1 LFPNVFFLA
10 SPGPARNVRRHAPVA
25 TLHSLTKPSYEPEH
39 TVVPSG
45 EKRTEVTGS
54 ECAGSTF
61 MHVPLRT
68 SHKRTVSSTDPV
80 TNTFPA
86 GLRSTEK
93 TCAVCPANTR
103 KHSPKNAGRSLG
115 TFDASSSSF

>member
-1 LFPNVFFLA
+1 M
-10 SPGPARNVRRHAPVA
+10 A

-61 MHVPLRT
+61 MHVPRVT
-68 SHKRTVSSTDPV
+68 SHSRTVSSTEPV
-80 TNTFPA
+80 AKTFPA
-86 GLRSTEK
+86 GLRSREK
-93 TCAVCPANTR
+93 TCAVCPEKTR
-103 KHSPKNAGRSLG
+103 RHSPKTARVRRDG
-115 TFDASSSSF
+115 